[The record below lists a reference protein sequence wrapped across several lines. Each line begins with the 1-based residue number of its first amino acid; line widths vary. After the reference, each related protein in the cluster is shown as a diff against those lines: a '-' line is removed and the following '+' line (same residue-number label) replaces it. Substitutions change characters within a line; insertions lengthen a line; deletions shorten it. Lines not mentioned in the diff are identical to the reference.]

1 MWLHRTETYISF
13 DFWSDLE
20 ISSNTWA
27 YYKGERKKNK
37 LVGIILIDNSIIVSI
52 SEIFYKKN
60 KEKLFLSNYFEIF
73 YV

>member
-1 MWLHRTETYISF
+1 M
-13 DFWSDLE
+13 D
-20 ISSNTWA
+20 
-27 YYKGERKKNK
+27 ERKKNE

-60 KEKLFLSNYFEIF
+60 KEKLFLSNYFENF

>member
-1 MWLHRTETYISF
+1 M
-13 DFWSDLE
+13 D
-20 ISSNTWA
+20 
-27 YYKGERKKNK
+27 ERKKNE
-37 LVGIILIDNSIIVSI
+37 LVCIILIDNSIIASI